1 MYRCCPGVYEPAEDT
16 EMMLQAPE
24 VMGPILEVGCGT
36 GVVSIYHALRG
47 LSVTATDINP
57 VAIECARRNAEL
69 NGVCIDLVLT
79 DLFPDGR
86 FRTVLFNPPYLPAE
100 EWEPPEWNGGSDG
113 LVVVRRFLERLPEH
127 LMKGG
132 QAYII
137 LSDLSPREELFSR
150 FDRYEF
156 TEVSRRVFEFE
167 AIFLYVVRV
176 DGEH

>member
-1 MYRCCPGVYEPAEDT
+1 MTIHSMSGGVMYRCCPGVYEPAEDT

-24 VMGPILEVGCGT
+24 VMGGPILEVGCGT

-86 FRTVLFNPPYLPAE
+86 FRTVLFNPPLTCRQRSGN
-100 EWEPPEWNGGSDG
+100 PPRSGTAAVTAWWSSGASWKGS
-113 LVVVRRFLERLPEH
+113 LNT
-127 LMKGG
+127 
-132 QAYII
+132 
-137 LSDLSPREELFSR
+137 S
-150 FDRYEF
+150 
-156 TEVSRRVFEFE
+156 
-167 AIFLYVVRV
+167 
-176 DGEH
+176 